1 MFRDTLQ
8 AKDLTLQIFFQ
19 MAAKSGYSA
28 VPNIGIPMAL
38 LSLQNIHKAFGAAPL
53 LDDATLQIERG
64 ERICLVGRNGEG
76 KSTLLKIVN
85 GDIEAD
91 AGEIIRQPGLK
102 IRRLRQNVPGDL
114 TETVEEL
121 VFRGL
126 EDPHDDHVSH
136 QAVDKAIS
144 LVSLENALRFNTLSG
159 GQKRRALLA
168 QALACEP
175 DILVL
180 DEPTNHLDIES
191 IQWLENFLG
200 RYKGTLLFVTHDRA
214 FLRKLAT
221 RIVELDRGNLHS
233 WACDYDTYLK
243 RKAALL
249 DGEAEQW
256 AQFDKKLAQEEVWIR
271 KGIKARRTRNEGRVR
286 ALEEM
291 RKQRGQRRERTGTVN
306 MQLVEAGVSGRKVI
320 TAKDVSYDYGG
331 LPILGHLNTEIMRG
345 DKIGIIGPNGCGKS
359 TLIKILLGQL
369 VPKSGTIDHGTKL
382 EVAYFDQHRATLDE
396 SKSVAENVS
405 TDDFIQ
411 IGDSKKHVLGYLQE
425 FLFSPDRA
433 RSPVSILSGG
443 ERNRL
448 LLAKLFTKA
457 SNVLVLDEPTNDLD
471 VETLELL
478 EELLANY
485 EGTLLLV
492 SHDRAFLNNVVT
504 STMVFEG
511 AGRIGE
517 YAGGYD
523 DWLLQSKGTGAGS
536 PEKRE
541 LPAQEKKVAT
551 RKLSNKEREELKNL
565 PKRIEQLEEELEAL
579 HQAMNDPTFYQKPKD
594 EITAATER
602 AEAIPSELEKSFERW
617 EELEGL

>member
-1 MFRDTLQ
+1 LQ
-8 AKDLTLQIFFQ
+8 KQLLVL
-19 MAAKSGYSA
+19 GYSLTGNA
-28 VPNIGIPMAL
+28 RGIRGYPLKTIEDMAL
-38 LSLQNIHKAFGAAPL
+38 LSLQNIHKAFGAAAL

-85 GDIEAD
+85 GSIEAD
-91 AGEIIRQPGLK
+91 SGEIIRQPGLK

-114 TETVEEL
+114 KETVEEL
-121 VFRGL
+121 VFQGL
-126 EDPHDDHVSH
+126 EDPHDDYVSH

-144 LVSLENALRFNTLSG
+144 LVSLDNPLRYDQLSG

-168 QALACEP
+168 QALVCEP
-175 DILVL
+175 DILLL

-221 RIVELDRGNLHS
+221 RILELDRGRLHS

-256 AQFDKKLAQEEVWIR
+256 TQFDKKLAQEEVWIR

-306 MQLVEAGVSGRKVI
+306 MQVVEAGVSGRKVI
-320 TAKDVSYDYGG
+320 TAKNVSYDFNG
-331 LPILGHLNTEIMRG
+331 LPIVQNLDMEIMRG

-359 TLIKILLGQL
+359 TLIKILLARL
-369 VPKSGTIDHGTKL
+369 SPKSGTIDHGTKL
-382 EVAYFDQHRATLDE
+382 EVAYFDQHREALDE
-396 SKSVAENVS
+396 AKSVAENVS
-405 TDDFIQ
+405 ADDFIQ

-433 RSPVSILSGG
+433 RSPVSVLSGG

-511 AGRIGE
+511 NGRIGE

-523 DWLLQSKGTGAGS
+523 DWLSQRQEALGSGQKGIPAK
-536 PEKRE
+536 PEK
-541 LPAQEKKVAT
+541 QKST
-551 RKLSNKEREELKNL
+551 RKLTNKERDELKNL
-565 PKRIEQLEEELEAL
+565 PKRIEQLEAELDDL
-579 HQAMNDPTFYQKPKD
+579 QLAMTDPAFYQKPKN
-594 EITAATER
+594 EITAATTRVEVLHH
-602 AEAIPSELEKSFERW
+602 ELEKSFERW

>member
-1 MFRDTLQ
+1 
-8 AKDLTLQIFFQ
+8 
-19 MAAKSGYSA
+19 
-28 VPNIGIPMAL
+28 MAL
-38 LSLQNIHKAFGAAPL
+38 LSLQNLHKAFGGPML
-53 LDDATLQIERG
+53 LNDATLQIERG

-76 KSTLLKIVN
+76 KSTLLKIVS
-85 GDIEAD
+85 GFIEPD
-91 AGEIIRQPGLK
+91 SGEILRQPGLK
-102 IRRLRQNVPGDL
+102 VRRLRQNVPHEQAG
-114 TETVEEL
+114 TVEEL
-121 VFRGL
+121 VFQGL
-126 EDPHDDHVSH
+126 DPSFTKEASSEGGSNDQREWQHPHDDYVSH
-136 QAVDKAIS
+136 QAADKAIS
-144 LVSLENALRFNTLSG
+144 LVGLENEWRFNELSG

-168 QALACEP
+168 QALVCEP

-200 RYKGTLLFVTHDRA
+200 RYPGTILFVTHDRE
-214 FLRKLAT
+214 FLRRLAT
-221 RIVELDRGNLHS
+221 RILELDRGKLHS

-243 RKAALL
+243 RKEALL

-286 ALEEM
+286 ALERM
-291 RKQRGQRRERTGTVN
+291 RGDRGQRRERTGNVS
-306 MQLVEAGVSGRKVI
+306 MQVVGAGLSGRKVI
-320 TAKDVSYDYGG
+320 TAKNISHDYDG
-331 LPILGHLNTEIMRG
+331 LPLILDMDAEIMRG
-345 DKIGIIGPNGCGKS
+345 DKIGIIGPNGCGKT

-369 VPKSGTIDHGTKL
+369 QPKCGTVDHGTKL
-382 EVAYFDQHRATLDE
+382 EVAYFDQHRVTLDE
-396 SKSVAENVS
+396 TKTVAENVS
-405 TDDFIQ
+405 MDEFIT
-411 IGDSKKHVLGYLQE
+411 IGDSKKHVLGYLQD
-425 FLFSPDRA
+425 FLFTPDRA
-433 RSPVSILSGG
+433 RQKVAVLSGG

-492 SHDRAFLNNVVT
+492 SHDRSFLNNVVN

-511 AGRIGE
+511 DGKIGE

-523 DWLLQSKGTGAGS
+523 DWLTQRSNA
-536 PEKRE
+536 EKPKAKSQQ
-541 LPAQEKKVAT
+541 PAEKKKAT
-551 RKLSNKEREELKNL
+551 RKLSNKEREELKNM
-565 PKRIEQLEEELEAL
+565 PKRIEQLEEEQEAL
-579 HQAMNDPTFYQKPKD
+579 HTAMSDPGFYQKTKE
-594 EITAATER
+594 EIAAANAR
-602 AEAIPSELEKSFERW
+602 AEAIPHELEKSFERW

>member
-1 MFRDTLQ
+1 
-8 AKDLTLQIFFQ
+8 
-19 MAAKSGYSA
+19 
-28 VPNIGIPMAL
+28 MAL
-38 LSLQNIHKAFGAAPL
+38 LSLQNIHKAYGAAPL
-53 LDDATLQIERG
+53 LDGATLQIERG

-76 KSTLLKIVN
+76 KSTLLKIIN
-85 GDIEAD
+85 DDIEPD
-91 AGEIIRQPGLK
+91 EGDIIRQPGLK
-102 IRRLRQNVPGDL
+102 VRRLRQNVPADIGQTLED
-114 TETVEEL
+114 L
-121 VFRGL
+121 VFQGL
-126 EDPHDDHVSH
+126 EDPHDDFVSH

-144 LVSLENALRFNTLSG
+144 LVSLENHLKFNELSG

-168 QALACEP
+168 QTLACEP

-191 IQWLENFLG
+191 IQWLENFLL
-200 RYKGTLLFVTHDRA
+200 RYKGTLVFVTHDRA

-243 RKAALL
+243 RKQRLL
-249 DGEAEQW
+249 DGEQEQW

-291 RKQRGQRRERTGTVN
+291 RQSRSQRREVSGTVD
-306 MQLVEAGVSGRKVI
+306 LKAVEAGVSGRKVI
-320 TAKDVSYDYGG
+320 TGKNVSYDYDG
-331 LPILGHLNTEIMRG
+331 LPIIEDLDVQIMRG
-345 DKIGIIGPNGCGKS
+345 DKIGIIGANGCGKS
-359 TLIKILLGQL
+359 TLIKVLLGELQ
-369 VPKSGTIDHGTKL
+369 PTEGSIDHGTKL
-382 EVAYFDQHRATLDE
+382 EVAYFDQHRAALDE
-396 SKSVAENVS
+396 TKSVAENIS
-405 TDDFIQ
+405 EDEFIT
-411 IGDSKKHVLGYLQE
+411 IGHQKKHVLGYLQD
-425 FLFSPDRA
+425 FLFAPDRA

-492 SHDRAFLNNVVT
+492 SHDRSFLNNVVT
-504 STMVFEG
+504 STLVFESD
-511 AGRIGE
+511 GRIEE

-523 DWLLQSKGTGAGS
+523 DWQQQRSNVEKSKVEGQ
-536 PEKRE
+536 K
-541 LPAQEKKVAT
+541 PAEKKKAT
-551 RKLSNKEREELKNL
+551 RKLSNRERAELKNL
-565 PKRIEQLEEELEAL
+565 PKRIEELDAELEAL
-579 HQAMNDPTFYQKPKD
+579 QQAMTDPAFYQKPKN
-594 EITAATER
+594 EIQAATER
-602 AEAIPSELEKSFERW
+602 AEAIPHELEESFERW
-617 EELEGL
+617 EELERL